1 MSLDTKLLLD
11 AISELFD
18 KFDARWTMR
27 DAAREAFGR
36 VHVTAQS
43 TVVGADVVADNWGN
57 LFDSGVDSD
66 EQRYEEPI
74 NTDNWGGFFGG
85 EDAAANAEFA
95 IDSPDDPKRFILPNA
110 YTDEPSIDLALA
122 RTNSGV
128 SDDSV
133 NALVTSTDTDALLDV
148 VPADALASFTRPEEG
163 RAPFFHNEISGD
175 VPALAHLTCFARR
188 DLAALQEFELPPTDD
203 VIRACDINR
212 RRPPREGATPP
223 ALPRQPTSRLRG
235 RAGCTAR
242 ALLPRPRRLRDS
254 LRPRQGHVQG
264 LLVPRC
270 RRRIRI
276 YVVVGHCSPTIH
288 EAASKAPALD
298 DWLLKPLAHHRL
310 LGRAYYEEDE
320 VFRTMPTKCSTT
332 VLNYD
337 AYSVPNPA
345 TSLTTS
351 AFTRPIFNDYSS
363 VERNSTEN
371 GTVLVVQFAG
381 ALRGLRATDGEDL
394 LRILHLNPRLRS
406 DWSDR
411 PMLEMNTCFELSKGS
426 ISRWFSEPS
435 VPSQM
440 KLWPCKVI
448 PGPGDKPMI
457 VVNFKGEEKQLA
469 AEEISLMVLIKME
482 DTTNNFARGYYAVG
496 KGIMLVA
503 NNFDDGLFYGSNELR
518 SFIILPW
525 DIVDHI
531 QPRFFTAS
539 FIDATSVDDAVVWF
553 CSATNATHAVLKV
566 CEEIFAL
573 NIVCIKQPWQP
584 LMELECLDLRLVN
597 SVTGSALKI
606 YYTNEVSLLVEELR
620 KLKKNEQCAVCLEPT
635 HMGVTSGC
643 LPEGCVIANLCG
655 CVTLT
660 GCGHMASDI
669 NAQVLLIAG
678 ELIQGQKQKSH
689 NGCGGNTNV
698 IISIQQDL
706 VQCCVS
712 FPLSNCCFMHWVVC
726 WKPPWPL
733 QPRQDISAEL
743 RPIPWPSFGAS
754 DEATARQDD
763 TCDPLRVA
771 VKKKRWRQAQ
781 ALHHRICQF

>member
-1 MSLDTKLLLD
+1 MRSSPPQTPTRCSTSSPRTRLRPSLAPRKAALPSSTTRSR
-11 AISELFD
+11 ATFPRSPISPVSP
-18 KFDARWTMR
+18 
-27 DAAREAFGR
+27 AA
-36 VHVTAQS
+36 T
-43 TVVGADVVADNWGN
+43 
-57 LFDSGVDSD
+57 
-66 EQRYEEPI
+66 
-74 NTDNWGGFFGG
+74 
-85 EDAAANAEFA
+85 
-95 IDSPDDPKRFILPNA
+95 SP
-110 YTDEPSIDLALA
+110 PSRSLSCHQQTTSYGPA
-122 RTNSGV
+122 
-128 SDDSV
+128 
-133 NALVTSTDTDALLDV
+133 TSTDDVHHARGQRHLLY
-148 VPADALASFTRPEEG
+148 L
-163 RAPFFHNEISGD
+163 
-175 VPALAHLTCFARR
+175 
-188 DLAALQEFELPPTDD
+188 
-203 VIRACDINR
+203 
-212 RRPPREGATPP
+212 
-223 ALPRQPTSRLRG
+223 
-235 RAGCTAR
+235 
-242 ALLPRPRRLRDS
+242 DS
-254 LRPRQGHVQG
+254 LRRDSEDVQAAQLARSFRALAG
-264 LLVPRC
+264 FVIPCALAKAMYKAYC
-270 RRRIRI
+270 
-276 YVVVGHCSPTIH
+276 PTIH

-620 KLKKNEQCAVCLEPT
+620 KLKKNEQCADVAIWP
-635 HMGVTSGC
+635 
-643 LPEGCVIANLCG
+643 VI
-655 CVTLT
+655 
-660 GCGHMASDI
+660 
-669 NAQVLLIAG
+669 
-678 ELIQGQKQKSH
+678 
-689 NGCGGNTNV
+689 
-698 IISIQQDL
+698 
-706 VQCCVS
+706 
-712 FPLSNCCFMHWVVC
+712 
-726 WKPPWPL
+726 
-733 QPRQDISAEL
+733 
-743 RPIPWPSFGAS
+743 
-754 DEATARQDD
+754 
-763 TCDPLRVA
+763 
-771 VKKKRWRQAQ
+771 
-781 ALHHRICQF
+781 